1 MALMHVSFFS
11 ESLELSCSMDVIV
24 PQPATAGQIGMA
36 GAPTREKY
44 PVLYLLH
51 GLSDDHSI
59 WQRRTS
65 VERYASELPLIIVM
79 PAVNRSFYSDEKVG
93 NCYFTFVS
101 EELPRLIAHFF
112 PASDRREDTF
122 AAGLSM
128 GGYGALKLGL
138 CCPDKFAA
146 VAALSGA
153 VDMALALRQNAKAS
167 PGNMIDVE
175 AFRQFAPQ
183 FGTPEE
189 FLGSDGDLAAVF
201 DRNIQAG
208 INMPKVYMAC
218 GTEDFLLDQN
228 RAMRARMQDKVE
240 LTYIEEPGDHEWG
253 FWDRHIQTVLSWLP
267 IIK

>member
-1 MALMHVSFFS
+1 MHVSFFS
-11 ESLELSCSMDVIV
+11 ESLELSCSMDVMV
-24 PQPATAGQIGMA
+24 PQPETEGQIGMA
-36 GAPTREKY
+36 GAPTRERY

-65 VERYASELPLIIVM
+65 VERYAAELPLIIVM

-93 NCYFTFVS
+93 NRYFTFVS
-101 EELPRLIAHFF
+101 QELPRLVRHFF
-112 PASDRREDTF
+112 PASGKREDTF

-138 CCPDKFAA
+138 RCPDKFSA
-146 VAALSGA
+146 VASLSGA
-153 VDMALALRQNAKAS
+153 VDMSLALREKLKAS
-167 PGNMIDVE
+167 PGNAIDAE
-175 AFRQFAPQ
+175 QFNYFAPQ

-189 FLGSDGDLAAVF
+189 FLGSGGDLAAVF
-201 DRNIQAG
+201 DRNLAAG
-208 INMPKVYMAC
+208 VTMPKVYMAC

-228 RAMRARMQDKVE
+228 RAMRARMRDKLD

-253 FWDRHIQTVLSWLP
+253 FWDKHIQAVLSWLP
-267 IIK
+267 IGK